1 MSPLSGARRRLRS
14 RAVRAALV
22 LAAAAAVLAATAIQ
36 PLAASAQTLSVP
48 HPGKPATISARPKTR
63 PGHWSAATA
72 KPAVRRH
79 PVINLTQARQQAI
92 AQAAKTEKTAGYRV
106 SPAVLN
112 FLSKGLGLRLE
123 PSVTFTG
130 VKSGAT
136 LKVSLSAPEVS
147 LGLPAGIPGP
157 RFSRT
162 AMTID
167 PATGA
172 ISLTAG
178 SADGTLR
185 VAIPDGRAAVISS
198 AGGLSSDITLRVPVL
213 GQTAALS
220 GRLSYPARGGEAD
233 VGLSGHLPAGV
244 DFGNG
249 TAELSN
255 GATVTLST
263 ADGLRVLGA
272 ATLGRPGHQLDVT
285 LSGAESGEHGWT
297 FGVSGADG
305 GSLTPLPGLALAPG
319 LTGSLTVSAR
329 GTARF
334 DVHGRTARPW
344 SPLRGVSVSGNF
356 EFSNIIPNERVV
368 PAPGI
373 SGATP
378 WAAVDGIVTLASGA
392 TASGSTAP
400 GGTASGA
407 TAPGSTAPGGT
418 ASGTSAS
425 AGTAS
430 GTAAPGAVAVNLVSG
445 RGVLTGGGTAPVRL
459 AAGRDGLV
467 LDQAGF
473 RGGLTVGAD
482 GVSGSVLGTG
492 RVTLTG
498 AGRSVTADSALTVT
512 PAGSLVLSFPADR
525 SILGLGTPGHEDMA
539 YWASAATRGFTGA
552 PKSIAGGAGIA
563 AAGTSGVRLDLPAGL
578 SATTPGSASVSLPV
592 TGAGLPGQRSS
603 AASVSLRGASAGGGR
618 AGTLRSGEKNAA
630 SADAGTGSYTLSS
643 AVYSFL
649 TGTLNIPLGS
659 ATLSGSL
666 SGQTLTVGV
675 AAPTAL
681 PSSLPGWIP
690 NPSYA
695 SAKITVDEATG
706 TLTLTAATGTNS
718 GLTGTLTV
726 TVADASSSAL
736 TDGTDVTGSLALAD
750 VPFAGGSTAS
760 LTFSIGYTG
769 SALSASLAG
778 SLTSTATF
786 ASGVVTIPAG
796 ATLTLASGTGLSLS
810 GTADIS
816 AGSNAT
822 QVTVGGTLTDLKDW
836 SLTVGD
842 ANAPLWQP
850 AAGLT
855 VTPDFSGTVSDTA
868 GTVGFDLASAGS
880 GPVATWVSP
889 DSSSTVS
896 VCGFDLSNQSP
907 SGTTVACGTTGAGQT
922 TCTTSE
928 VTSGDLWLGIAG
940 AYSYAPAS
948 IELNATGCLDLT
960 ARSATISTAATGNLT
975 GEFGSGLPFSVTQA
989 ALTATVSTAG
999 KFSLTGTAAV
1009 VVTQGVSGDPLFH
1022 VGVSLSDSGIVAGV
1036 QVPLD
1041 QLGLAGTGSS
1051 GELYVSTATVHNFD
1065 PASLG
1070 LSGTVIPKLPAGLT
1084 VSFSYAIPSSVITAL
1099 QKVIPGFPGAAV
1111 TAMASLSTTGF
1122 TINAGVV
1129 LGTGLTSGG
1138 FQLTPGGSAVALYL
1152 DSLNVGLAV
1161 GETNEVSLSGTG
1173 YAVLPPLAPGGSTS
1187 SLSLTVGAEFNIDE
1201 GSLMLDFNLGNVS
1214 NAFGVSGF
1222 NVQDFGGSIGVI
1234 PDNPSL
1240 QLYADNIVLPG
1251 SWAQSIGMV
1260 QGSQVSFDANISVTQ
1275 PALMVSIQPPAG
1287 QPGQPALEPLSVDPN
1302 LSPAVVQSFT
1312 VGDALFELAP
1322 FGGTDPGTGAVLQ
1335 PGVSVIFDATIASVR
1350 VHVDASVNLSALSVN
1365 AYVSVGAFQVGPVQV
1380 QSSYLYLNLSPTEGS
1395 FGVSGGVSWNGDSF
1409 YASFG
1414 FAVGTSADGAS
1425 AYLYVEGGLP
1435 SYFQGGLSLNGDVT
1449 IDGTSSSINASGS
1462 GWFSAGGATLGP
1474 VSFYVSFPGS
1484 LSWQDFVNS
1493 ITQIAQFF
1501 VNAGTS
1507 FNEIWTI
1514 LQQVGYDTW
1523 DIFNALGSIGQYGQ
1537 QIEDTLASA
1546 FGFSTTYYDIW
1557 TWTSSA
1563 ESLVL
1568 DVGGGSQSPNAG
1580 VDTWYWNNGYNQD
1593 WMFVQSPYSG
1603 WYEIVN
1609 RGSGQCLSV
1618 YGDTASWG
1626 DPLVQYPCFGGYDQL
1641 WYMGSINLATTYV
1654 ITSALDSEVVDVQN
1668 AYPWAGGTVDQYPY
1682 NGGNNQQFWLTNS
1695 GN

>member
-1 MSPLSGARRRLRS
+1 
-14 RAVRAALV
+14 VRAALV
-22 LAAAAAVLAATAIQ
+22 LVAAAGVLAATAIQ

-48 HPGKPATISARPKTR
+48 HPGKPPAISARPKTR
-63 PGHWSAATA
+63 PGRWSAATA
-72 KPAVRRH
+72 KPARRQH
-79 PVINLTQARQQAI
+79 PVINLAQARQQAI
-92 AQAAKTEKTAGYRV
+92 AQAAKTEKTVGYRV
-106 SPAVLN
+106 SPAVLS

-123 PSVTFTG
+123 PSTMFTG
-130 VKSGAT
+130 VKSGTA
-136 LKVSLSAPEVS
+136 LKISLSAPEVS
-147 LGLPAGIPGP
+147 LGLPAGVARP

-162 AMTID
+162 TMTID

-172 ISLTAG
+172 VSLAAD

-185 VAIPDGRAAVISS
+185 VAIPDARAAVISS
-198 AGGLSSDITLRVPVL
+198 ASDLSSDITLRVPVL

-220 GRLSYPARGGEAD
+220 GRLSYPASGGAAD
-233 VGLSGHLPAGV
+233 VELSGQLPAGV

-249 TAELSN
+249 TAELAK
-255 GATVTLST
+255 GATVTLSST
-263 ADGLRVLGA
+263 GGLRVSGP
-272 ATLGRPGHQLDVT
+272 ATLGRPGHQLVVG
-285 LSGAESGEHGWT
+285 LSGAESAGHGWA
-297 FGVSGADG
+297 FGVSGGDG
-305 GSLTPLPGLALAPG
+305 GSLAPLPGLALAPDV
-319 LTGSLTVSAR
+319 TGSLTVNTR
-329 GTARF
+329 GVARF
-334 DVHGRTARPW
+334 DVHGQTARPW
-344 SPLRGVSVSGNF
+344 SPLAGISVSGAV
-356 EFSNIIPNERVV
+356 EFSNVIPNGKVV

-378 WAAVDGIVTLASGA
+378 WAAVDGVVSL
-392 TASGSTAP
+392 
-400 GGTASGA
+400 
-407 TAPGSTAPGGT
+407 
-418 ASGTSAS
+418 
-425 AGTAS
+425 AS
-430 GTAAPGAVAVNLVSG
+430 GTAAPGAVAVNLASG
-445 RGVLTGGGTAPVRL
+445 KGVLTGGGPAPVRTPVRL
-459 AAGRDGLV
+459 AAGPDTLV

-473 RGGLTVGAD
+473 RGVLTVGTA
-482 GVSGSVLGTG
+482 GVSGSVRGTG

-498 AGRSVTADSALTVT
+498 AGHSVTADSALTVT
-512 PAGSLVLSFPADR
+512 PAGGLVLSFPADR
-525 SILGLGTPGHEDMA
+525 SVLGLGTPGHEDMA
-539 YWASAATRGFTGA
+539 YWASAATSDFA
-552 PKSIAGGAGIA
+552 PALAGVAGRA
-563 AAGTSGVRLDLPAGL
+563 SASASTGVRLDLPAGL
-578 SATTPGSASVSLPV
+578 SATTPGSASVARPEA
-592 TGAGLPGQRSS
+592 AGVP
-603 AASVSLRGASAGGGR
+603 ARGASAGGGR
-618 AGTLRSGEKNAA
+618 AATLRSGEKNAA
-630 SADAGTGSYTLSS
+630 SADAGASSYTLSS

-690 NPSYA
+690 NPSYG
-695 SAKITVDEATG
+695 SAQISVDEATG
-706 TLTLTAATGTNS
+706 TLTLTAAASASS

-726 TVADASSSAL
+726 TIANASSSAL
-736 TDGTDVTGSLALAD
+736 TDGTDVTGSLALTG

-760 LTFSIGYTG
+760 LTFSLGYTG

-786 ASGVVTIPAG
+786 ANGLVTIPAG
-796 ATLTLASGTGLSLS
+796 ATLTLATGTGLSLS
-810 GTADIS
+810 GTADIN
-816 AGSNAT
+816 AGSNTT
-822 QVTVGGTLTDLKDW
+822 QVTVNGTLTDLKDW
-836 SLTVGD
+836 SLAVSD
-842 ANAPLWQP
+842 AGAPVWQP

-855 VTPDFSGTVSDTA
+855 VTPDFSGTISDTA
-868 GTVGFDLASAGS
+868 GTVGFNLASAGS
-880 GPVATWVSP
+880 GPVAQWVSP

-896 VCGFDLSNQSP
+896 VCGFELSNQSP
-907 SGTTVACGTTGAGQT
+907 AGTTVPCGTTGAGQT
-922 TCTTSE
+922 TCTASE
-928 VTSGDLWLGIAG
+928 VAAGDLWIGIAG
-940 AYSYAPAS
+940 AYGYAPADIS
-948 IELNATGCLDLT
+948 LNATGCLDLT
-960 ARSATISTAATGNLT
+960 AGSATIVTAATGDLT
-975 GEFGSGLPFSVTQA
+975 SEFGSSLPFSVTQA
-989 ALTATVSTAG
+989 GLTATVTTAG
-999 KFSLTGTAAV
+999 KFSLTGTATVAV
-1009 VVTQGVSGDPLFH
+1009 TAGVSGDPSFH
-1022 VGVSLSDSGIVAGV
+1022 VGLSLGNSGIVAGV
-1036 QVPLD
+1036 QAPLD

-1051 GELYVSTATVHNFD
+1051 GDLYVSTATVDNFD
-1065 PASLG
+1065 PSTLG

-1084 VSFSYAIPSSVITAL
+1084 VSFSYALPSDVIAAL
-1099 QKVIPGFPGAAV
+1099 QKVVPGFPSAAV

-1122 TINAGVV
+1122 SINAGVV
-1129 LGTGLTSGG
+1129 LGTGQTTGG

-1152 DSLNVGLAV
+1152 DSLNVGLTV
-1161 GETNEVSLSGTG
+1161 GQTNEVSLSGTG

-1187 SLSLTVGAEFNIDE
+1187 SFSLTVGAEFNIDE
-1201 GSLMLDFNLGNVS
+1201 GSLTLDFNVGSVQ
-1214 NAFGVSGF
+1214 NAFGVNGF
-1222 NVQDFGGSIGVI
+1222 DVQDFGGSIGVI

-1260 QGSQVSFDANISVTQ
+1260 QGSQVSFNVNISVTA

-1322 FGGTDPGTGAVLQ
+1322 FGGTDPGTGAVLM
-1335 PGVSVIFDATIASVR
+1335 PGVSVIFDAKIAGVP
-1350 VHVDASVNLSALSVN
+1350 VHVDATVDLAALSVN

-1380 QSSYLYLNLSPTEGS
+1380 QSTYLYLNLSPTEGA

-1409 YASFG
+1409 YASFQ
-1414 FAVGTSADGAS
+1414 FAVGTSANGAS

-1435 SYFQGGLSLNGDVT
+1435 SYFEGGLSLNGDVT
-1449 IDGTSSSINASGS
+1449 INGTSSSINAWGN
-1462 GWFSAGGATLGP
+1462 GWFTAGGATLGP

-1484 LSWQDFVNS
+1484 LSWQDFANS

-1514 LQQVGYDTW
+1514 LEQVGYDTW

-1580 VDTWYWNNGYNQD
+1580 VDTWYWNDGYNQD

-1618 YGDTASWG
+1618 YGNSTAWG
-1626 DPLVQYPCFGGYDQL
+1626 QPLVQYPCSGQWDQL

-1654 ITSALDSEVVDVQN
+1654 ITSALDSEVVDIQN

>member
-14 RAVRAALV
+14 RGARAALV
-22 LAAAAAVLAATAIQ
+22 LAAAAAVLTATVIQ

-63 PGHWSAATA
+63 PGRWSAATA
-72 KPAVRRH
+72 RPAVRRH
-79 PVINLTQARQQAI
+79 PVINLAQARQQAI

-123 PSVTFTG
+123 PSATFTG
-130 VKSGAT
+130 VKSGAR
-136 LKVSLSAPEVS
+136 LKVSLSAPEIS
-147 LGLPAGIPGP
+147 LGLPAGIPRP

-198 AGGLSSDITLRVPVL
+198 ASGLSSDITLRVPVL
-213 GQTAALS
+213 GQTAAMS

-233 VGLSGHLPAGV
+233 AGLSGHLPAGV
-244 DFGNG
+244 DLGNG

-263 ADGLRVLGA
+263 ANGLRVFGP
-272 ATLGRPGHQLDVT
+272 ATLGRPGHQLDVS

-319 LTGSLTVSAR
+319 LSGSLTVSTR
-329 GTARF
+329 GIARF
-334 DVHGRTARPW
+334 DVHGGTARPW
-344 SPLRGVSVSGNF
+344 SPLHGVSVSGKF
-356 EFSNIIPNERVV
+356 EFSNTIPNGGVV
-368 PAPGI
+368 PAPGM

-378 WAAVDGIVTLASGA
+378 WAAVDGIVTLSSGA
-392 TASGSTAP
+392 SAP
-400 GGTASGA
+400 GGTA
-407 TAPGSTAPGGT
+407 P
-418 ASGTSAS
+418 
-425 AGTAS
+425 
-430 GTAAPGAVAVNLVSG
+430 GTAAPGAVAVNLASG

-473 RGGLTVGAD
+473 RGALTVGAD
-482 GVSGSVLGTG
+482 GVSGSVRGTG

-498 AGRSVTADSALTVT
+498 AGRSVTADSVLTVT

-525 SILGLGTPGHEDMA
+525 SVLGLGSPGHEDMT

-552 PKSIAGGAGIA
+552 PKGIAGGAGIA

-578 SATTPGSASVSLPV
+578 SAATPGSASVSLPV
-592 TGAGLPGQRSS
+592 AGAGLSGQRSG
-603 AASVSLRGASAGGGR
+603 AASVPLLGASAGGGR

-630 SADAGTGSYTLSS
+630 SADAGTGSYTLSP

-649 TGTLNIPLGS
+649 TATLNIPLSS

-695 SAKITVDEATG
+695 SAQITVDEATG
-706 TLTLTAATGTNS
+706 TLTLTAATGTGS

-736 TDGTDVTGSLALAD
+736 TDGTDVTGSLALAG

-769 SALSASLAG
+769 SELSASLAG

-810 GTADIS
+810 GTADIN
-816 AGSNAT
+816 AGSNST
-822 QVTVGGTLTDLKDW
+822 QVTVGGTLTDLTDW

-855 VTPDFSGTVSDTA
+855 VTPDFSGTISDTA

-940 AYSYAPAS
+940 AYGYAPAS

-975 GEFGSGLPFSVTQA
+975 SEFGSSLPFSVTQA

-1022 VGVSLSDSGIVAGV
+1022 VGLSLSDSGIVAGA
-1036 QVPLD
+1036 QVPLN

-1051 GELYVSTATVHNFD
+1051 GELYVSTATADNFD

-1070 LSGTVIPKLPAGLT
+1070 LSGTVIPALPAGLT
-1084 VSFSYAIPSSVITAL
+1084 VSFGYAIPSDDIAAL
-1099 QKVIPGFPGAAV
+1099 QKVIPGFPSAAV

-1122 TINAGVV
+1122 SINAGVV
-1129 LGTGLTSGG
+1129 LGTGQTTGG
-1138 FQLTPGGSAVALYL
+1138 LALTPGGSAVALYL
-1152 DSLNVGLAV
+1152 DSLNVGLTV
-1161 GETNEVSLSGTG
+1161 GETNELSLSGTG

-1187 SLSLTVGAEFNIDE
+1187 SFSLTVGAEFNIDE
-1201 GSLMLDFNLGNVS
+1201 GSLTLNFNLGNLQ
-1214 NAFGVSGF
+1214 NAFGVNGF

-1260 QGSQVSFDANISVTQ
+1260 QGSQISFDANISVTQ

-1335 PGVSVIFDATIASVR
+1335 PGVSVIFDAKIASVP

-1484 LSWQDFVNS
+1484 LSWQDVVNS

-1507 FNEIWTI
+1507 LSEIWTI
-1514 LQQVGYDTW
+1514 LQQAGYDTW

-1580 VDTWYWNNGYNQD
+1580 VGTWYWNNGYNQD

-1626 DPLVQYPCFGGYDQL
+1626 DPLVQYPCSGGYDQL